1 MAKMTLRDYTS
12 FYTIK
17 EFLANQI
24 APKYFDLANIED
36 SNVGLFGYV
45 TEILG
50 DNVEDSFFATT
61 MLFKEIF
68 PVTAEDPESIH
79 LMAALF
85 QMSSHFA
92 TPSKL
97 SFNIL
102 IAEDDVISHSTY
114 ADGFYSLDIDRDMLI
129 SVDNLPFMLDY
140 DVHIMSKKTAYDP
153 STGRS
158 TYTHTAYYIKEG
170 FDNPLSQIT
179 SVYIPTRVHTHT
191 ENNKRYVLLT
201 VDVHQVNKTTTEDTV
216 LTNDKINVVTK
227 EYGFSG
233 QLANFEIYYRESND
247 DAWIQMKKFVS
258 NSTSISKDP
267 SYYYKFIDDNKI
279 AINFNSDERYFI
291 PKFNSQLKIEMYT
304 TEGADGNFE
313 KYTGEDLS
321 ISGVSTKYASNKGL
335 IFIGN
340 VRGAAKGGYDAKSIE
355 ELRKDVIKAFS
366 TVKSFNTASDLTL
379 YFNSLRLNQNN
390 ELLIIKQRDDA
401 LKRLFSS
408 YVLFKDD
415 TKNIVPTNTV
425 DIHFDELDIDE
436 SYPQT
441 NRYVMNAGKMY
452 SFDEGSTN
460 VVHLRPDL
468 DINSDLDIYEG
479 KEYIYINPFLTVL
492 GVNPTLVGYYVNTIN
507 DSVIANFKDVNMSS
521 FNQFI
526 VNSVDVVREG
536 LAGDKEYSFTVKL
549 YPSSKL
555 PAPAFEKVNEDT
567 YDHDDPPSNI
577 KTFINDYDGFEYID
591 NGIID
596 TVLMFEG
603 VPDKYMQL
611 ELCGFDADC
620 YHMKGKLKTNDYIS
634 LNNKIQIIEGLK
646 DIETGEEE
654 TDPVLL
660 TSYETKA
667 TVYTFLK
674 YDDSTTAGL
683 HKFRQIP
690 DLAEATLTNEYETA
704 PELNFVIPVP
714 EIISTL
720 KYVDNHDGTYSFK
733 LLSVPMVKANVMKS
747 TAEFNS
753 FLANFRSMYEYL
765 EAAMDQ
771 LVNNF
776 DIDLKFFNTYGP
788 ARHFYYYDKYG
799 GSGVMDKIN
808 ITLRFGIKF
817 SINNGIENAVA
828 EVKDYI
834 KSYVESDE
842 VSLIS
847 APSLFISNL
856 IRSMENSFQSIAFIV
871 FKGLNDYDENI
882 QRFESEVN
890 DINVLEGSF
899 ATRDVIPEY
908 LTIDQI
914 ITKGIKTPQII
925 IDVI

>member
-1 MAKMTLRDYTS
+1 MANITLKDYTS
-12 FYTIK
+12 LYNIK

-36 SNVGLFGYV
+36 SNVGLFGYI

-102 IAEDDVISHSTY
+102 IAENDVISHSTY

-140 DVHIMSKKTAYDP
+140 DIHIMSKKTAYDP
-153 STGRS
+153 STGQ
-158 TYTHTAYYIKEG
+158 TIYTHTAYYIKEG
-170 FDNPLSQIT
+170 FNNPLSQIT
-179 SVYIPTRVHTHT
+179 SIYIPTRVHTHT

-201 VDVHQVNKTTTEDTV
+201 VDVHQVNKTTTEDTI

-233 QLANFEIYYRESND
+233 QLANFEVYYRESND
-247 DAWIQMKKFVS
+247 EAWTQMKKFIS

-304 TEGADGNFE
+304 TEGADGNFD
-313 KYTGEDLS
+313 KYTGEELS
-321 ISGVSTKYASNKGL
+321 ISGVSTKYSSNKGL

-340 VRGAAKGGYDAKSIE
+340 VRGAARGGYDAKSIE
-355 ELRKDVIKAFS
+355 ELRKEVIKAFS

-408 YVLFKDD
+408 YVLFKDE

-425 DIHFDELDIDE
+425 DIHFDELDIDA

-441 NRYVMNAGKMY
+441 NRYVMDAGKMY
-452 SFDEGSTN
+452 SFIEGSN
-460 VVHLRPDL
+460 NIVELRPDL
-468 DINSDLDIYEG
+468 DIDSDLDAYEG

-492 GVNPTLVGYYVNTIN
+492 GINPTLVGYYVNTID
-507 DSVIANFKDVNMSS
+507 DSVTANFKDVNMSS

-526 VNSVDVVREG
+526 VNSVDIKREG
-536 LAGDKEYSFTVKL
+536 LAGEKDYTFTVKL

-555 PAPAFEKVNEDT
+555 PAPAFKKVNEDT
-567 YDHDDPPSNI
+567 YDPNDPPEGI
-577 KTFINDYDGFEYID
+577 RTFINEYDGYEYID
-591 NGIID
+591 NGVIG
-596 TVLMFEG
+596 TVLVFEG

-620 YHMKGKLKTNDYIS
+620 YYMQGKLKTNDYIS

-646 DIETGEEE
+646 DVETGEDE

-660 TSYETKA
+660 TSYETRA
-667 TVYTFLK
+667 IIYTFLK

-683 HKFRQIP
+683 HKFSHIS
-690 DLAEATLTNEYETA
+690 DLANATLTNEYETE
-704 PELNFVIPVP
+704 PELNFVIPIP

-720 KYVDNHDGTYSFK
+720 KYVDNMDGSYSFN
-733 LLSVPMVKANVMKS
+733 LLSVPMVKANIMKS
-747 TAEFNS
+747 STEFNS
-753 FLANFRSMYEYL
+753 FLSNFRSMYEYL
-765 EAAMDQ
+765 ESAMEQ

-776 DIDLKFFNTYGP
+776 DVDLKFFNTYGP
-788 ARHFYYYDKYG
+788 SRHFYYYDKNG
-799 GSGVMDKIN
+799 GSALMDKIN

-856 IRSMENSFQSIAFIV
+856 IRSLENSFQSIAYIV

-914 ITKGIKTPQII
+914 IAKGVKTPQII